1 MQFTSVLNK
10 SGTAWTK
17 QQKAH
22 TLRYV
27 IFDSY
32 ERILMASK
40 PAFAERDQ
48 SGLKPNERN
57 DLIQAAL
64 T

>member
-1 MQFTSVLNK
+1 MQFTSDLNK

-22 TLRYV
+22 TLRFV
-27 IFDSY
+27 IIDSY

-40 PAFAERDQ
+40 PTFAERDK
-48 SGLKPNERN
+48 SGLKPSERN
-57 DLIQAAL
+57 VLFQADL

>member
-1 MQFTSVLNK
+1 MQLTSVLNK
-10 SGTAWTK
+10 SGTTWTK

-27 IFDSY
+27 IIDSY
-32 ERILMASK
+32 ERILMAGK
-40 PAFAERDQ
+40 PTFAEREN
-48 SGLKPNERN
+48 SGLRPDERN